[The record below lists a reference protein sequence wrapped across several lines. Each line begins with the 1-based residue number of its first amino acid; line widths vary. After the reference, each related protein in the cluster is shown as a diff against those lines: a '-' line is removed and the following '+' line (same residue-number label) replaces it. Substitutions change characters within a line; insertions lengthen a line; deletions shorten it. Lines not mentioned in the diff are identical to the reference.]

1 MQHTFKRNHPVR
13 EINSFKYAFEGL
25 INAIFTEPNFRIQLL
40 IVAFSIVL
48 GKIYKI
54 TKIEWSILVLSLGL
68 LLVVELINTVIEEIM
83 DRFMK
88 EYDNG
93 VKIINDLSAAAVLV
107 TAFTVL
113 ANLII
118 VFFPKIF

>member
-93 VKIINDLSAAAVLV
+93 VKIIKDLSAAAVLV

>member
-25 INAIFTEPNFRIQLL
+25 VNAIFTEPNFRIQLL

-93 VKIINDLSAAAVLV
+93 VKIIKDLSAAAVLV

>member
-48 GKIYKI
+48 GKIYII
-54 TKIEWSILVLSLGL
+54 TKIEWSLLVLSLGL

-93 VKIINDLSAAAVLV
+93 VKIIKDLSAAAVLV

>member
-54 TKIEWSILVLSLGL
+54 TQMEWSILVLSLGL

-83 DRFMK
+83 DQFMK
-88 EYDNG
+88 EYNNG
-93 VKIINDLSAAAVLV
+93 VKIIKDLSAAAVLV

>member
-54 TKIEWSILVLSLGL
+54 TQIEWSILVLSLGL

-93 VKIINDLSAAAVLV
+93 VKIIKDLSAAAVLV